1 MTVPAN
7 PKIYHIT
14 HVENLASIISD
25 GCIWSDARTLQ
36 NQGVVKIGM
45 SEIKR
50 RRLEDIRLS
59 SHPELHVGECVPF
72 YFCPRSIML
81 YMISRQNHP
90 ELQYKG
96 GQEPIVHL
104 EADLKKVVNWAEKN
118 NKRWAFTLSN
128 AGAYYFE
135 DRASLQNI
143 NELDWNAINSTSWHE
158 CREKKQAEFLIEEK
172 FPWNLVDRIGIYSEN
187 YYNDVVS
194 SFNSKGHHPVVEI
207 KRNWYY

>member
-1 MTVPAN
+1 MTVPDN

-25 GCIWSDARTLQ
+25 DCIWSDAKTVQ

-45 SEIKR
+45 SAIKQ
-50 RRLEDIRLS
+50 RRLYENQLA
-59 SHPELHVGECVPF
+59 SHSGLYVGECVPF

-96 GQEPIVHL
+96 GQEPIIHL
-104 EADLKKVVNWAEKN
+104 EADLKKVVNWAEQN

-128 AGAYYFE
+128 AGASYFE
-135 DRASLQNI
+135 DRKSLENLD
-143 NELDWNAINSTSWHE
+143 ELDWNAINSTSWHE

-172 FPWNLVDRIGIYSEN
+172 FPWSLIDRIGIYSEN
-187 YYNDVVS
+187 YYNNVIR
-194 SFNSKGHHPVVEI
+194 SFNGNSHRPVVEI
-207 KRNWYY
+207 KRSWYY

>member
-1 MTVPAN
+1 MTVPAK

-50 RRLEDIRLS
+50 RRLKDIRLS
-59 SHPELHVGECVPF
+59 SHTELHVGECVPF

-81 YMISRQNHP
+81 YLISKHNHP

-104 EADLKKVVNWAEKN
+104 EADLKKVVNWAEQN

-135 DRASLQNI
+135 DRKSLENL

-172 FPWNLVDRIGIYSEN
+172 FPWNLVDRIGIYSKD
-187 YYNDVVS
+187 YYNSVVR
-194 SFNSKGHHPVVEI
+194 SFNGSSHHPVVEI
-207 KRNWYY
+207 KKDWYY

>member
-14 HVENLASIISD
+14 HVDNLSSIISE
-25 GCIWSDARTLQ
+25 GCIWSDAKIMQ
-36 NQGVVKIGM
+36 KQGVAKIGM
-45 SEIKR
+45 SGIKR
-50 RRLEDIRLS
+50 RRLEEIRLS
-59 SHPELHVGECVPF
+59 SHPDLHVGECVPF

-104 EADLKKVVNWAEKN
+104 EADLYNVVRWAERN

-135 DRASLQNI
+135 DRASLENL

-158 CREKKQAEFLIEEK
+158 CRDKKQSEFLVEEK
-172 FPWNLVDRIGIYSEN
+172 IPWQLIDRIGIYSKD
-187 YYNDVVS
+187 YYTKVTS
-194 SFNSKGHHPVVEI
+194 SFNGNSHHPVVEI
-207 KRNWYY
+207 KTDWYY